1 MFQRFTNPPS
11 PTLCHLWACHHS
23 ASELKRPESSK
34 RTWIDQRSV
43 LTLEAASFLTSPQ
56 TVGLPVRIRAGRKVC
71 NMERTLARRFEYDGQ
86 YTYAARFHSDR
97 TTPKAHQYSQGSG
110 PPAGGLSEVRQPER
124 ADYRPLGILS
134 DSVFPLRRLPA
145 NVGRTRG
152 ITVVIA

>member
-1 MFQRFTNPPS
+1 
-11 PTLCHLWACHHS
+11 
-23 ASELKRPESSK
+23 
-34 RTWIDQRSV
+34 
-43 LTLEAASFLTSPQ
+43 
-56 TVGLPVRIRAGRKVC
+56 
-71 NMERTLARRFEYDGQ
+71 MERTQAQRFEYDGQ

-97 TTPKAHQYSQGSG
+97 TAPKAHQYSQGSG